1 MGEVGTA
8 VDPGNTWSRGRPPA
22 WRTAIELLVLLSA
35 SDGAIRT
42 GEAVARL
49 GAPRSTLNRLCRILA
64 QYELIDLARRGRIA
78 LGQAALALGS
88 RRSDLMRAEDER
100 RLAPRLKRLA
110 RAPGASYSLIRNAD
124 CSVVASTTRSGRS
137 RKFRLGSSNAS
148 LDHPWPTALVHSVE
162 YGAVRSNDLVSSFA
176 VRHARLDAAR
186 QAHDVAE
193 LSSSL

>member
-1 MGEVGTA
+1 MA
-8 VDPGNTWSRGRPPA
+8 DRDRASR
-22 WRTAIELLVLLSA
+22 
-35 SDGAIRT
+35 
-42 GEAVARL
+42 VALRL
-49 GAPRSTLNRLCRILA
+49 G
-64 QYELIDLARRGRIA
+64 RRDPNWGGSCASWR
-78 LGQAALALGS
+78 AALDLEPSSPNPGS
-88 RRSDLMRAEDER
+88 VRAHRSCSTRADRAGASCACSRISTVGPMRAEDER
-100 RLAPRLKRLA
+100 RLAPRRKRLA

-148 LDHPWPTALVHSVE
+148 LDHPWRTALVHSLE